1 MRYRTVGD
9 WGAFTMAKH
18 QKSVVVTGVSSGIG
32 LATAKVFLSAGFRVF
47 GSVRKEEDARRLA
60 AELGAGFSPLVF
72 DVTDEKAVKTAASRV
87 RSALNGQTL
96 SALVNNAGIAVA
108 GPLVYL
114 PIADFR
120 KQLDVNLTGV
130 MVTTQ
135 AFAPLLGVDRSLK
148 GKPGRIVNI
157 SSVSGRQAT
166 PFLGPYAASK
176 FGLEGLSEALR
187 QEMMVFGIDVVVVA
201 PGMVATPIWDKAE
214 ALDVEPYATTAFAG
228 PIENVRF
235 MAVKQGKTGLPA
247 EKIGQIVRRAV
258 TARYPKPRYEVSR
271 GGMGKL
277 VLSLLSRRTIERLTA
292 NALGLKRIRN

>member
-1 MRYRTVGD
+1 
-9 WGAFTMAKH
+9 MAKH

-32 LATAKVFLSAGFRVF
+32 LATAKEFLSAGFRVF

-247 EKIGQIVRRAV
+247 EKIGQVVRRAV

>member
-1 MRYRTVGD
+1 MPAVQALHRHAVRVRLGEQAPHAAVRAEAAPRSVAEGAVDHVGVLAPAAIFAGILWSFLPQPVRRQVRPGMEFLWLLPFLALCA
-9 WGAFTMAKH
+9 WGAW
-18 QKSVVVTGVSSGIG
+18 Q
-32 LATAKVFLSAGFRVF
+32 
-47 GSVRKEEDARRLA
+47 
-60 AELGAGFSPLVF
+60 
-72 DVTDEKAVKTAASRV
+72 
-87 RSALNGQTL
+87 
-96 SALVNNAGIAVA
+96 A
-108 GPLVYL
+108 GPAIESLCFTVKDSATGL

-130 MVTTQ
+130 MVATQ

-247 EKIGQIVRRAV
+247 DKVGQIVRRAV

-277 VLSLLSRRTIERLTA
+277 VLSLLSRRTVERLTA
-292 NALGLKRIRN
+292 NAIGLKRVRN

>member
-32 LATAKVFLSAGFRVF
+32 LATAKEFLSAGFRVF

-247 EKIGQIVRRAV
+247 EKIGQVVRRAV

-292 NALGLKRIRN
+292 NAIGLKRIRN

>member
-1 MRYRTVGD
+1 
-9 WGAFTMAKH
+9 MAKH

-32 LATAKVFLSAGFRVF
+32 LATTKVFLSAGFRVF
-47 GSVRKEEDARRLA
+47 GSVRKDEDARRLA
-60 AELGAGFSPLVF
+60 AELGTSFSPLVF

-247 EKIGQIVRRAV
+247 EKIGQVVRRAV

-277 VLSLLSRRTIERLTA
+277 VLSMLSRRTIERLTA
-292 NALGLKRIRN
+292 NAIGLKRIRN

>member
-1 MRYRTVGD
+1 M
-9 WGAFTMAKH
+9 
-18 QKSVVVTGVSSGIG
+18 
-32 LATAKVFLSAGFRVF
+32 SAGFRVF
-47 GSVRKEEDARRLA
+47 GSVRKDEDARRLA

-96 SALVNNAGIAVA
+96 AALVNNAGIAVA

-130 MVTTQ
+130 MVATQ

-157 SSVSGRQAT
+157 SSVSGRRAS

-187 QEMMVFGIDVVVVA
+187 QEMRVFGIDVIVVA
-201 PGMVATPIWDKAE
+201 PGMVATPIWDKAD
-214 ALDVEPYATTAFAG
+214 ALDVEPYATTPFAA

-235 MAVKQGKTGLPA
+235 MAVKRGKAGLPA
-247 EKIGQIVRRAV
+247 DRIGQVIRQAV
-258 TARYPKPRYEVSR
+258 TARFPRVRYEVSR
-271 GGMGKL
+271 PGVGKL
-277 VLSLLSRRTIERLTA
+277 VLSLLSQRTVERMTA
-292 NALGLKRIRN
+292 NAIGLKRVR